1 MKRSIIIVL
10 SVAFLSIYLSGC
22 GLARTFQCRGRERL
36 EVFNWGEYMDRELIR
51 SFEEEYNVCVNIT
64 TFSSNEIML
73 TRLQT
78 QSFDLIFPSDYALEQ
93 LASEGGVQAI
103 NWDLIDFNPN
113 TGFAD
118 DLMYMLEY
126 LKEDGF
132 NLLRYGAP
140 YFWGSV
146 GIIYNKETVN
156 RNELYEH
163 GWNIFHQRVDGRRIL
178 FYDSSR
184 DAFMVALKALGY
196 SSNST
201 NDREIEA
208 AAEWLREMRRIHG
221 RDVSFLTDEVL
232 EDMPALRHDL
242 ALAYSGDAVFTMTQ
256 NDSLGFFKPD
266 ATNIWVDAM
275 AIPTD
280 ARNVELAHKF
290 ISFLLQHDNAL
301 QNTSAIGFSA
311 AVASVYDYVLAP
323 GGIFHAFAD
332 AYRVRTSD
340 KDEMFRYLG
349 SAHGNRLANEWLRIT
364 I

>member
-1 MKRSIIIVL
+1 MKRSIIIVI

-36 EVFNWGEYMDRELIR
+36 EVFNWGEYMSRDLIR
-51 SFEEEYNVCVNIT
+51 AFEEEYNVCLNIT

-78 QSFDLIFPSDYALEQ
+78 QSFDLIFPSDYALEE
-93 LASEGGVQAI
+93 LARGGNVQPI
-103 NWDLIDFNPN
+103 QWDLIDFDPT
-113 TGFAD
+113 TGFAN
-118 DLMYMLEY
+118 DLMYMLDY
-126 LKEDGF
+126 LKDDGF
-132 NLLRYGAP
+132 DLLRYGAP

-146 GIIYNKETVN
+146 GILYNKDFFPDISVFE
-156 RNELYEH
+156 EH
-163 GWNIFHQRVDGRRIL
+163 GWDIFKQAGPRVL

-184 DAFMVALKALGY
+184 DAFMVALKALGF

-201 NDREIEA
+201 NDAEIA
-208 AAEWLREMRRIHG
+208 AAADWLSEMRRVHG
-221 RDVSFLTDEVL
+221 NRVSFLTDELL

-242 ALAYSGDAVFTMTQ
+242 ALAYSGDAVFTMQQ
-256 NDSLGFFKPD
+256 NDRLGFFKPD
-266 ATNIWVDAM
+266 STNIWVDAM
-275 AIPTD
+275 AIPTN

-290 ISFLLQHDNAL
+290 ISFLLQHENAL
-301 QNTSAIGFSA
+301 QNTMEIGFSA
-311 AVASVYDYVLAP
+311 TVASVYDYVLAP
-323 GGIFHAFAD
+323 GGFFYAHRD

-349 SAHGNRLANEWLRIT
+349 SAHGNRLANEWLRIK